1 MKSLPLALGLMFT
14 IGSISPLFANDI
26 TSPSTIQTE
35 EVPVPAVLKKFVP
48 KGYQALNMTKGD
60 LNLDAYPD
68 VIMVLKKIGEEETTD
83 DSEHPEKRPLL
94 ILIGQ
99 PDKSY
104 KLAARSEN
112 TVYCYKCGGIMGD
125 PFSGITIKK
134 GYFTVE
140 HFGGS
145 AWRWTRFVT
154 YKYSASDKNWYLH
167 KDGHES
173 YHATEPDKGKTTT
186 YTVKD
191 FGKVPFTQF
200 DIYKEK

>member
-1 MKSLPLALGLMFT
+1 MKSLPLALGLMCT
-14 IGSISPLFANDI
+14 IGSLSPSFANDKI
-26 TSPSTIQTE
+26 FPSTIQTD
-35 EVPVPAVLKKFVP
+35 EVPVPAALKKFVP
-48 KGYQALNMTKGD
+48 KGYVALDITKGD
-60 LNLDAYPD
+60 LNLDTYPD
-68 VIMVLKKIGEEETTD
+68 VIMVLKKVNEEQTSSDTD
-83 DSEHPEKRPLL
+83 HPEKRPLL

-112 TVYCYKCGGIMGD
+112 TVYCFKCGGIMGD

-154 YKYSASDKNWYLH
+154 YKYSAKDKDWYLH

-173 YHATEPDKGKTTT
+173 YHATEPDKGKTAT

-191 FGKVPFTQF
+191 FGKVPFAQF

>member
-1 MKSLPLALGLMFT
+1 MKSLPLALGLICTF
-14 IGSISPLFANDI
+14 GFL
-26 TSPSTIQTE
+26 SPSKANSIAHPLMIQTND
-35 EVPVPAVLKKFVP
+35 VPVPAALKKFVP
-48 KGYQALNMTKGD
+48 KGYQVLNITKGD

-68 VIMVLKKIGEEETTD
+68 VIMVLKKISEEETTND
-83 DSEHPEKRPLL
+83 VDHPEKRPLL
-94 ILIGQ
+94 ILTGQ

-104 KLAARSEN
+104 RLAARSEN
-112 TVYCYKCGGIMGD
+112 TVYCFKCGGIMGD
-125 PFSGITIKK
+125 PFSDITIKK

-154 YKYSASDKNWYLH
+154 YKYSSADKNWYLH

-173 YHATEPDKGKTTT
+173 YHATEPEKGKTTT
-186 YTVKD
+186 YTIKD